1 LYGHRQGKK
10 LDELP
15 PPFCHSVNFAAGCE
29 IGEIVMSI
37 LIFSWTEN
45 CGSIDREISLQ
56 RVNKER
62 DVFKLAIS
70 LKNSP

>member
-1 LYGHRQGKK
+1 
-10 LDELP
+10 
-15 PPFCHSVNFAAGCE
+15 
-29 IGEIVMSI
+29 MSI